1 VSTAP
6 PVDRWFPGE
15 LRIHALS
22 FGDDPPTTVLLH
34 GVGSHA
40 WSWLP
45 FVAQLDPRERA
56 LAVDLR
62 GHGDSQWSPDEDYA
76 TASHARD
83 VESVLDEVGA
93 REVTVVGASWGGLV
107 GLVLAGRRPDLV
119 ARLVVVDLAPSST
132 RDPGDVPPRPASF
145 ERHADVVAA
154 ERARNPRASEA
165 ATELLAA
172 HGTRPG
178 DGGRLYPKHDPV
190 FLRRWGFRAE
200 DHWPALRAFRQP
212 LLVVKA
218 TDSPVLPADDAE
230 RMIAEAPD
238 ARLEAVSGTGHV
250 VHVDDPAALARIVRA
265 FVEG

>member
-1 VSTAP
+1 MSAP
-6 PVDRWFPGE
+6 PPVHRWFQGQ
-15 LRIHALS
+15 LRIHALA
-22 FGDDPPTTVLLH
+22 FGDAPPTTVLLH

-45 FVAQLDPRERA
+45 FVAELVPRERA

-62 GHGDSQWSPDEDYA
+62 GHGDSQWSPDGDYA

-83 VESVLDEVGA
+83 VEAVLDAVGA
-93 REVTVVGASWGGLV
+93 RGVTLVGASWGGLV
-107 GLVLAGRRPDLV
+107 GLVLAARRPDLV
-119 ARLVVVDLAPSST
+119 ARLVMVDLAPSST
-132 RDPGDVPPRPASF
+132 KDPDDVPPRPASF
-145 ERHADVVAA
+145 EHHADVVAA
-154 ERARNPRASEA
+154 ERARSPRASEA

-200 DHWPALRAFRQP
+200 DHWSALRALRQP

-218 TDSPVLPADDAE
+218 ADSPVLPADDAE

-238 ARLEAVSGTGHV
+238 ARLETVSGTGHV
-250 VHVDDPAALARIVRA
+250 VHVDDPAALVRIVRA
-265 FVEG
+265 FVDG